1 MTNHIHL
8 LATPSD
14 SQGITKMMQY
24 IGRHYV
30 PYINHTYGGTGSIWE
45 GRYIANLV
53 QNDRCLSTCI
63 RYIELNPVRADMV
76 TSPVIKRSIQDS
88 RLDSIMGCL
97 ISHLSL
103 TNAMV
108 DPKLTLNFIILFI
121 MDMKNL
127 TLKFFGLSTIPI

>member
-14 SQGITKMMQY
+14 SQGITRMMQY

-30 PYINHTYGGTGSIWE
+30 TYINHTYGGSGSIWE
-45 GRYIANLV
+45 GRCKANLV
-53 QNDRCLSTCI
+53 QDDRYLLTCM

-88 RLDSIMGCL
+88 RLDPKICL
-97 ISHLSL
+97 FLSRSK
-103 TNAMV
+103 TWA
-108 DPKLTLNFIILFI
+108 
-121 MDMKNL
+121 
-127 TLKFFGLSTIPI
+127 